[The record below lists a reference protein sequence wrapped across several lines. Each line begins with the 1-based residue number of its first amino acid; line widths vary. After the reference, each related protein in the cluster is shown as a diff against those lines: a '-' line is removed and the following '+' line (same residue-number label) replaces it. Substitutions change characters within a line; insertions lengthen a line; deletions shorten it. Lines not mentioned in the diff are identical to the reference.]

1 MPKSYCFNRTSW
13 GTVGYE
19 RSYSG
24 TKNRSALTGMAVV
37 VRDSIRPASTALVP
51 ANKKKDP
58 RYAEICRDIVGY
70 SGMRPRRLRPMIVG
84 VPLEPGVGG
93 MGGEYDI
100 DAEGGDGGGPDPIGD
115 GVVADGAGAVDAASP
130 AGVCGVKA
138 FGDLLGEGPGIGPA
152 GGVVADLGG
161 DLARHRPQ
169 RRHLD
174 PARRSA
180 RRGRFITP
188 RL

>member
-1 MPKSYCFNRTSW
+1 MP
-13 GTVGYE
+13 GY
-19 RSYSG
+19 
-24 TKNRSALTGMAVV
+24 T
-37 VRDSIRPASTALVP
+37 
-51 ANKKKDP
+51 
-58 RYAEICRDIVGY
+58 EICRDIVGY
-70 SGMRPRRLRPMIVG
+70 SGMGPRRLRPMIVG

-100 DAEGGDGGGPDPIGD
+100 DAEGVDGGGPDPIGD

-130 AGVCGVKA
+130 AGVCGV
-138 FGDLLGEGPGIGPA
+138 
-152 GGVVADLGG
+152 
-161 DLARHRPQ
+161 
-169 RRHLD
+169 HLD